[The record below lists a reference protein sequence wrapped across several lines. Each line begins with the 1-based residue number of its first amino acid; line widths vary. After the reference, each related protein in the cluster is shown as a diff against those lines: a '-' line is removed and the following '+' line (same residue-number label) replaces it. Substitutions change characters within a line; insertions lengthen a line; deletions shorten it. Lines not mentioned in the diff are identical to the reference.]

1 MKIFGTSIFLTA
13 IILII
18 ACQSQKNHQSKSQQG
33 IMKKIQV
40 SYTEDYCGGAF
51 PSDNI
56 LKAEKKVKAY
66 TNKELIL
73 SKEGWPAEK
82 MITYRTSSEGQF
94 DMDLSPGSYQLFM
107 PEKIS
112 ATYREGSVMS
122 REVCEKWKSTPNGI
136 LLIKE
141 DTSGTLEVTIHRSC
155 NRCIERAR

>member
-1 MKIFGTSIFLTA
+1 MK
-13 IILII
+13 
-18 ACQSQKNHQSKSQQG
+18 Q
-33 IMKKIQV
+33 IQV

-51 PSDNI
+51 PSDRI

-66 TNKELIL
+66 TDKELIV

-94 DMDLSPGSYQLFM
+94 DMDLPPGSYQLFM
-107 PEKIS
+107 PEKIL

-136 LLIKE
+136 LLIKD
-141 DTSGTLEVTIHRSC
+141 DTTMRLDVTIHRSC